1 MTRLE
6 VALCLEDASKIR
18 VFQHVN
24 CDIILQR
31 AHLSVVTQR
40 LIPFKAMNVFVGLAT
55 TSFSRKGLLYVVID
69 R

>member
-1 MTRLE
+1 M
-6 VALCLEDASKIR
+6 
-18 VFQHVN
+18 
-24 CDIILQR
+24 
-31 AHLSVVTQR
+31 VTQR